1 MWMVN
6 RGKYKNKDIFVHKA
20 PPIVVRPTI
29 LVVDDIPE
37 NLSLMSDILD
47 EHYSVKLAT
56 SGARALKIVGKA
68 LPDLILLDIMMPE
81 MDGYEVCRTLKADPA
96 LKHIP
101 VIFVTAMDGIDDER
115 IGFELGAVD
124 YITKPVSPPI
134 VLARVRTQLALHRQA
149 QQLLEWNRMLST
161 RVAEGIA
168 SIERLEKLRRFFSP
182 AVAELLLS
190 NDADELLVPRRR
202 EIVVLFLD
210 LRGYTAFSETASP
223 EAVIGALSEYHAA
236 MGELIM
242 SFGGTL
248 ERFTG
253 DGMMI
258 FFNDPIEI
266 ADPAGTALAMAV
278 EMQARFETLR
288 AEWDSRG
295 YTLTMGIGIAK
306 GLATIGAIGFD
317 GRRDYGAIGRV
328 TNLAAR
334 LCAEASGG
342 QILVSSSVAEKVM
355 NLPDASKLKSLGNFK
370 LKGFSN
376 DVEVF
381 EVCTHG
387 KGLAA
392 YAHDQEVATG

>member
-1 MWMVN
+1 MVS
-6 RGKYKNKDIFVHKA
+6 RRKHRAKEIIVHKTVS
-20 PPIVVRPTI
+20 PTLSPTI
-29 LVVDDIPE
+29 LVVDDMPQ

-47 EHYSVKLAT
+47 EYYTVKLAN
-56 SGARALKIVGKA
+56 SGARAIKIVSKSP
-68 LPDLILLDIMMPE
+68 PDLILLDIMMPE

-96 LKHIP
+96 CKHIP

-342 QILVSSSVAEKVM
+342 QILVSSSVAEKVT
-355 NLPDASKLKSLGNFK
+355 NLPDASKLKSLGQFK

-381 EVCTHG
+381 EVCTHSPE
-387 KGLAA
+387 LATHA
-392 YAHDQEVATG
+392 SEH